1 MKNLILLIACFSLLS
16 CEKSMDNLEMAEQ
29 SKYSADTRMEARTE
43 SSWDSC
49 SECLLP
55 SGQKVA
61 LPWVNVVTTSIPDG
75 VRKDVRTEDGWV
87 ILDTTVDF
95 IGCSTKV
102 TSADSGLNYI
112 ILYNTL
118 TGILKGFYYAETMS
132 SNNCGF
138 WQLSTSTP
146 TKLFNFLPYF
156 AEPIDGASPQKAIIS
171 TVSTNGITDGFEWGW
186 NCFMQELSYD
196 PNSMNQKLNISA
208 FALNK
213 AKVNLSGAYNLKSSG
228 TIVSTTGEK
237 SNLID
242 GLATGMGSAAKE
254 WVKDNTSSK
263 DDKNKP
269 IKYVGTVVGSV
280 LDKGISGFV
289 SAGLYKVFGSLLG
302 TTKTSMD
309 LNFSTNGSATIT
321 GELVNASSGLIP
333 PVAGLNLNNGN
344 TALGIWNLS
353 RKPIFATSRG
363 GRLVDTQ
370 IGTGAVYF
378 HYQVDRKI
386 TIHLQVNPDF
396 TPRYSYSTSA
406 IYFEKYKGKNNPRLY
421 EYYQDSRAHEVV
433 RSIHPET
440 TLYSDSLTVI
450 KECPLSFVGSFRNLW
465 PNAGIGNNVG
475 AYFVESGFNVTEYG
489 IIKVLLSWNK
499 TIDGKNIT
507 FYSSKTFIP
516 NGELYYPTPEAL
528 HPAYWSAEELRNRGF
543 FVPSQN

>member
-1 MKNLILLIACFSLLS
+1 MKNLFVLLIVCFSLLG
-16 CEKSMDNLEMAEQ
+16 CEKSMDEMEVEEQ
-29 SKYSADTRMEARTE
+29 SMYSADTRMGARME

-49 SECLLP
+49 NECLLP
-55 SGQKVA
+55 SGENVTS
-61 LPWVNVVTTSIPDG
+61 PWADIVKTSIPND
-75 VRKDVRTEDGWV
+75 VRKDVKAEDGWV

-95 IGCSTKV
+95 IGYSTTV
-102 TSADSGLNYI
+102 TSADSELNYI

-118 TGILKGFYYAETMS
+118 TGVLKGFYYAETMS
-132 SNNCGF
+132 PNNCGF
-138 WQLSTSTP
+138 WQLSTSAP

-156 AEPIDGASPQKAIIS
+156 AEPMDGASPQKAIIS
-171 TVSTNGITDGFEWGW
+171 TVSTNGITDGFEKGW
-186 NCFMQELSYD
+186 NCFVQELSYD
-196 PNSMNQKLNISA
+196 PNSTSQKLNISA

-213 AKVNLSGAYNLKSSG
+213 AKINLSGAYKLKSSG

-254 WVKDNTSSK
+254 WVKDNTG
-263 DDKNKP
+263 DKSKP
-269 IKYVGTVVGSV
+269 IKYAGTIVGSV

-309 LNFSTNGSATIT
+309 LSFSTNGSATIT

-333 PVAGLNLNNGN
+333 PIAGLNLNNGN

-353 RKPIFATSRG
+353 SKPIFGTSRG
-363 GRLVDTQ
+363 GKLIDVQ

-386 TIHLQVNPDF
+386 TIQLQVNPAF
-396 TPRYSYSTSA
+396 TPRHECSTSA
-406 IYFEKYKGKNNPRLY
+406 IYFEKYKGEIHPRLY
-421 EYYQDSRAHEVV
+421 DYYQDSRDNESVN
-433 RSIHPET
+433 SIYPET
-440 TLYSDSLTVI
+440 TLYSDSLTII
-450 KECPLSFVGSFRNLW
+450 KECPSSFVGSFRNLW
-465 PNAGIGNNVG
+465 PNAGVGDNVG
-475 AYFVESGFNVTEYG
+475 AYLVGSGFNVTDLG
-489 IIKVLLSWNK
+489 IIKVLLNWNK

-516 NGELYYPTPEAL
+516 NGEFYYPTPDAL
-528 HPAYWSAEELRNRGF
+528 HPAYWSAEELRSRGF
-543 FVPSQN
+543 FVPL